1 MPGMPPPAS
10 DERQSLLEFLRFNQN
25 AFFAV
30 AYGLTDEQARST
42 PSVSALSI
50 GGLVKHATGVQ
61 RAWMQRVASAPDFPP
76 HDPRPF
82 EEQVAGYQDEYVL
95 RDDETLEQVLDRLKA
110 QNAETL
116 RLFAEA
122 DLDTPVPVPHD
133 VPWFPRDVDHWSVR
147 WVAMHVLEELTR
159 HAGHADII
167 RESIDGATMYDLMA
181 GVEGWPETDWIKPWK
196 PGRQP
201 TVAT

>member
-1 MPGMPPPAS
+1 MPPPAA
-10 DERQSLLEFLRFNQN
+10 DERQALLEFLRFNQN

-42 PSVSALSI
+42 PSASALSI
-50 GGLVKHATGVQ
+50 GGLIKHATGVQ
-61 RAWMQRVASAPDFPP
+61 LGWMQRVASAPDFPP
-76 HDPRPF
+76 PDPRPF
-82 EEQVAGYQDEYVL
+82 EEQVNGYQDEYQM
-95 RDDETLEQVLDRLKA
+95 RDDETLGQLLDRLKA

-116 RLFAEA
+116 RLFTET

-133 VPWFPRDVDHWSVR
+133 VPWFPADVDYWSVR
-147 WVAMHVLEELTR
+147 WVAMHLLEELTR

-196 PGRQP
+196 AADSRS
-201 TVAT
+201 ATSR